1 MYNKKEIG
9 ASTYSNITSVEFF
22 VQVKLLRVH
31 QRVGLIHARVVG
43 AGVATGKIIVFLDSH
58 CECGPSWLEP
68 LVDAIDKDPKTV
80 AIPVVDVIN
89 PDTLKYQHV
98 KSVPI
103 GGFSWQVDLVR
114 KDYL

>member
-1 MYNKKEIG
+1 M
-9 ASTYSNITSVEFF
+9 
-22 VQVKLLRVH
+22 LRLH

-43 AGVATGKIIVFLDSH
+43 AGMATGNIIVFLDSH

-103 GGFSWQVDLVR
+103 GGFSWQVNLVR
-114 KDYL
+114 KDYF